1 MDLKCPNCGTPGIP
15 GEGGSV
21 VCTVCGGRFNF
32 VAGEAHLHGVAE
44 FDQLRKR
51 VDAQDAEIAE
61 LRKQLAGDAPSTD
74 EHGDPHVEDDEP
86 ADQDDDSDDEDDDED
101 F

>member
-21 VCTVCGGRFNF
+21 VCTVCGGRYKFE
-32 VAGEAHLHGVAE
+32 AGEAHLHGVAE

-61 LRKQLAGDAPSTD
+61 LRKQLAGGGSDNG
-74 EHGDPHVEDDEP
+74 HDPDVDVPDEP
-86 ADQDDDSDDEDDDED
+86 ADQDSGDEDEDD